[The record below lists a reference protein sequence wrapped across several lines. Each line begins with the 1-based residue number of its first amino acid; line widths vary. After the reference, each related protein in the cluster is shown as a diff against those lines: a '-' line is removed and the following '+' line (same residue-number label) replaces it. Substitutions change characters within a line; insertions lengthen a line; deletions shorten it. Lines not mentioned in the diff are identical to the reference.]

1 MIYQEKR
8 LPQLKFDSRFNQLY
22 IGSLMAPRF
31 DDGPHGR
38 IRTGYLS
45 ASNQVLY
52 PLSYVGDIKPN

>member
-1 MIYQEKR
+1 
-8 LPQLKFDSRFNQLY
+8 
-22 IGSLMAPRF
+22 MAPRF

-38 IRTGYLS
+38 IRTGDLS